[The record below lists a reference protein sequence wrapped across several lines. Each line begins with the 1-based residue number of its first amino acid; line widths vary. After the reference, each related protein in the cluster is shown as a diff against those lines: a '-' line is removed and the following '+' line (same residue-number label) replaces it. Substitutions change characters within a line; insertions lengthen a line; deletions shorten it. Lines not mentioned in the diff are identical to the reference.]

1 MCLGIPGKVVRI
13 WDDRG
18 TLMADVDFGGATKDV
33 CLAYLP
39 DLSVG
44 DYTIVHAGFAL
55 TRLDEESAVASLTAF
70 RELGMLEAEL
80 GITFPDAADAPE
92 PGETSQAQPKEAQP
106 S

>member
-18 TLMADVDFGGATKDV
+18 TPMADVDFGGASKDV

-39 DLSVG
+39 DLAIG

-55 TRLDEESAVASLTAF
+55 TRLDEESALASLDMF

-80 GITFPDAADAPE
+80 GIVLPE
-92 PGETSQAQPKEAQP
+92 PAAASAASEEVGDEVPR
-106 S
+106 

>member
-1 MCLGIPGKVVRI
+1 VRI

-55 TRLDEESAVASLTAF
+55 TRLDEASALASLTAF

-80 GITFPDAADAPE
+80 GITFPDAPAAP
-92 PGETSQAQPKEAQP
+92 AQGGPREAQTP
-106 S
+106 